1 MKRRLPI
8 RAIGAGL
15 VAIALPAV
23 TLAQEG
29 NLEEIVVTAQK
40 REQSELEVPMTIDVF
55 SSKDIEET
63 GALNLIEMQDFIP
76 GFEMGDNPTQSTI
89 SVRGVS
95 SVNISTGGDPS
106 VATFYDEVYVPRAA
120 TTASFS
126 DLARVEVLKG
136 PQGTLYGRNAAAGVV
151 SIVPNRPS
159 AETEAF
165 IRQRIGNYDL
175 FRVEA
180 MGNVALS
187 DDFFVRANLLK
198 NRRGGYG

>member
-89 SVRGVS
+89 
-95 SVNISTGGDPS
+95 
-106 VATFYDEVYVPRAA
+106 
-120 TTASFS
+120 
-126 DLARVEVLKG
+126 
-136 PQGTLYGRNAAAGVV
+136 
-151 SIVPNRPS
+151 
-159 AETEAF
+159 
-165 IRQRIGNYDL
+165 
-175 FRVEA
+175 
-180 MGNVALS
+180 
-187 DDFFVRANLLK
+187 
-198 NRRGGYG
+198 

>member
-8 RAIGAGL
+8 RAVGAGL
-15 VAIALPAV
+15 VAIALPAAA
-23 TLAQEG
+23 LAQEG

-120 TTASFS
+120 TTAS
-126 DLARVEVLKG
+126 
-136 PQGTLYGRNAAAGVV
+136 AA
-151 SIVPNRPS
+151 PW
-159 AETEAF
+159 
-165 IRQRIGNYDL
+165 
-175 FRVEA
+175 
-180 MGNVALS
+180 
-187 DDFFVRANLLK
+187 
-198 NRRGGYG
+198 RGGGSCRGHRAPWPCPAPRRPGTRS